1 MQTSQIPQNFYEVE
15 VREGCEISE
24 YTKRVWAR
32 EIELYFEFDR
42 VCKKHNLTY
51 YIAYGSL
58 LGAVRHGGFIPWDD
72 DLDVLMMREDYD
84 ALCKIAPEEFK
95 EPFFFQ
101 NEHTDKGCR
110 LAFTKLR
117 NSNTCGMTPFEKLH
131 DFRYNQGMF
140 FDIFPLDNVSNDPEE
155 QKAMI
160 AESMKLQKQ
169 ATNWSRYFDSKK
181 LYFGR
186 KWLYA
191 LAPAVWA
198 AKAVEKLFGIKPLFM
213 GPGVRTGLD
222 IKIERPAEL
231 GADIAAACVGAL
243 SLQKPPFVVVGLGDA
258 TTLTLID
265 RNSRLLGVMICPG
278 AFAGIH
284 GLSRL
289 AAELP
294 VISLEPPRGLLGR
307 NTVDSMN
314 NGAVYGTAAM
324 VEGLVDRLR
333 QGAGEEDLPV
343 IATGTLCDI
352 ILPYCRVQA
361 QQEPDLVLQG
371 LKKVYELNKK

>member
-1 MQTSQIPQNFYEVE
+1 METSQIPQNFYEAE
-15 VREGCEISE
+15 VREGCEVSE
-24 YTKRVWAR
+24 HTKRVWAR

-72 DLDVLMMREDYD
+72 DLDVLMMRKDYD
-84 ALCKIAPEEFK
+84 ILCKVAPEEFK

-140 FDIFPLDNVSNDPEE
+140 FDIFPLDNASSDPEE

-160 AESMKLQKQ
+160 AESVKLQKQ

-186 KWLYA
+186 KWLYV
-191 LAPAVWA
+191 LTPAVWA
-198 AKAVEKLFGIKPLFM
+198 VKAVVKLFGIPNL
-213 GPGVRTGLD
+213 P
-222 IKIERPAEL
+222 
-231 GADIAAACVGAL
+231 
-243 SLQKPPFVVVGLGDA
+243 LQKLEKLMRKHENEQTENV
-258 TTLTLID
+258 
-265 RNSRLLGVMICPG
+265 VMI
-278 AFAGIH
+278 A
-284 GLSRL
+284 LDVSRVYPKSIFKDIVM
-289 AAELP
+289 LP
-294 VISLEPPRGLLGR
+294 FEFFEVPAPVGYEEFLQIQ
-307 NTVDSMN
+307 
-314 NGAVYGTAAM
+314 YGNWRT
-324 VEGLVDRLR
+324 
-333 QGAGEEDLPV
+333 PV
-343 IATGTLCDI
+343 KGGTLHEGTKFDTEKS
-352 ILPYCRVQA
+352 YK
-361 QQEPDLVLQG
+361 EY
-371 LKKVYELNKK
+371 LK